1 MRILYVC
8 EEEEKELSRQEAPG
22 ACPKCGGKVEAVDC
36 ANKWRFC
43 FVPVC
48 NVTKRRYICTLCSK
62 RLMLG
67 KRLIKNMQGE
77 ANPNTGPT
85 MM

>member
-8 EEEEKELSRQEAPG
+8 QEEEKELSRQEAPG

-43 FVPVC
+43 FVLVC

-62 RLMLG
+62 RLVFMYS
-67 KRLIKNMQGE
+67 
-77 ANPNTGPT
+77 
-85 MM
+85 